1 MNLKERL
8 TSTDKLLRSI
18 RSGEAP
24 VPQPQA
30 SQAPAPT
37 GSIWTRRI
45 SLGDLFAGLSSSK
58 ARRAQPAPQPQTAD
72 QTTQP
77 VSPRHTAEVS
87 ASCAIPVESLLEGG
101 DHLPQPAA
109 PAPPVATPFWQRPIR
124 IGQAGKPF
132 SIGVSLSGPSLC
144 LAVIKQSTGT
154 LSVARRFPMRAD
166 QAPGEK
172 GFADFLNQ
180 CLSYLGFA
188 PSSAEIWAVL
198 RSSDLD
204 LNVLSVPKLS
214 GSKLDAAVYWTLQK
228 DKKFA
233 EAEYVLDYLPLGPT
247 AEAKEPRLDVLTCLA
262 RRADVDRLQTA
273 FAAAGCTLTGIT
285 AIPNALLALYRQ
297 PGAPTGHTLA
307 ANIHVEPDFSAI
319 GLYARDRLL
328 FSRFIRSGAGSMA
341 DALAEHFQDL
351 SRPKTELLTDL
362 ELPLPG
368 AGDNGADAGHEPL
381 QPLGSD
387 QAQELLRHL
396 LLGAPRPDF
405 AQEEHILPPEEVL
418 SIISP
423 AIERLARQVERT
435 LEYYAS
441 SQQARCDALHLSG
454 EIFGCPAIA
463 QALASQLG
471 FPTVVFDPVALM
483 RNGGGHAPAA
493 DHMALAPA
501 LAAALAQPDKGINLI
516 SNYKVRTTQ
525 EAKRVVTRNIILG
538 LAGLMVLIGLAGLV
552 LERGNAAKRAELAG
566 LKAQSA
572 ALGPLADESTLK
584 LTVEQFKHRQD
595 ALRLASTR
603 LLAPAAMADISRRAP
618 QNIRILTLTAD
629 YPPPE
634 ETKPASPPPPG
645 QAAAPATAQNGKP
658 APGGQ
663 GSIVIEGVV
672 MGERAGFDAALS
684 RFIIDLQGS
693 PMFQMPVVNESG
705 LKELG
710 DGGQV
715 LYFVMHLGVK

>member
-1 MNLKERL
+1 
-8 TSTDKLLRSI
+8 
-18 RSGEAP
+18 ACP
-24 VPQPQA
+24 F
-30 SQAPAPT
+30 PT
-37 GSIWTRRI
+37 
-45 SLGDLFAGLSSSK
+45 
-58 ARRAQPAPQPQTAD
+58 
-72 QTTQP
+72 
-77 VSPRHTAEVS
+77 
-87 ASCAIPVESLLEGG
+87 ESLLAGG
-101 DHLPQPAA
+101 DHLPRPAA
-109 PAPPVATPFWQRPIR
+109 PRTATPIWQRPIR
-124 IGQAGKPF
+124 FGQTGKPF
-132 SIGVSLSGPSLC
+132 SIGVSISGPSLF
-144 LAVIKQSTGT
+144 LAVVKQSNGA
-154 LSVARRFPMRAD
+154 LSVARRFLMQPD

-172 GFADFLNQ
+172 GFATFLNQ
-180 CLSYLGFA
+180 CLSSLGFA
-188 PSSAEIWAVL
+188 PSSVDIWAVL

-262 RRADVDRLQTA
+262 RRTDVDRLQAA
-273 FAAAGCTLTGIT
+273 FAAAGCPLTGIT
-285 AIPNALLALYRQ
+285 AIPNALLALYKL
-297 PGAPTGHTLA
+297 PGAPAGHTLA

-319 GLYARDRLL
+319 GLYAKDRLL

-341 DALAEHFQDL
+341 EALAEHFQDL
-351 SRPKTELLTDL
+351 LKPKSQLLADL

-368 AGDNGADAGHEPL
+368 AGENGADAAQEPL
-381 QPLGSD
+381 PALDSA

-405 AQEEHILPPEEVL
+405 AREEYILPAEEVL
-418 SIISP
+418 EIISP

-463 QALASQLG
+463 QALAGQLG
-471 FPTVVFDPVALM
+471 FPTVIFDPVALV
-483 RNGGGHAPAA
+483 RAGAEHASAA
-493 DHMALAPA
+493 DRMALAPA

-525 EAKRVVTRNIILG
+525 EAKRVVTRSIILG

-552 LERGNAAKRAELAG
+552 LERGNTAKRAELSV

-572 ALGPLADESTLK
+572 ALGPLADESTLQ
-584 LTVEQFKHRQD
+584 LTVEQYRLRQD

-618 QNIRILTLTAD
+618 QNIRILTLTAE
-629 YPPPE
+629 YPQPE
-634 ETKPASPPPPG
+634 ETKAAAPPPPG
-645 QAAAPATAQNGKP
+645 QTSAPAPAQNGKT
-658 APGGQ
+658 APGSQ